1 MQEQARCLFSRLKG
15 MGGGLGGEW
24 AANPFDHIQPSF
36 KKIILMFSFHLKKA
50 AGPAGPRLGEIHT
63 ARGVVETPLFMPVA
77 TYGTVKTLTPEE
89 VAELGAGI
97 ILSNVYHLYL
107 RPGVELIRSLGGLH
121 RFMNWPGPILTDSG
135 GYQVF
140 SLAPFRTLSEEGVLF
155 RSHLNGDQ
163 HFLTPEKV
171 VELQEALGVDI
182 MMCLDECP
190 PFPCPEQDARRA
202 MDLTLR
208 WAQRSKEAWSN
219 RGQAL
224 FAIVQGGMMPQWRRE
239 QAQALRELDF
249 PGYALGGLSVGEDK
263 ETTLEM
269 VAATAPELPE
279 DKPRYLMGI
288 GTPEDLVEG
297 VARGMDM
304 FDCVLPTRNAR
315 NGMAFTDTGRVVI
328 KNAGYARD
336 PGPLSPNCRCYAC
349 RHYSRAYLRHLFIS
363 REILAYRLLTLH
375 NLYYYFELMA
385 RMRQALAAG
394 CFADFHRDF
403 YAKRDQGGNLS
414 G

>member
-1 MQEQARCLFSRLKG
+1 
-15 MGGGLGGEW
+15 
-24 AANPFDHIQPSF
+24 
-36 KKIILMFSFHLKKA
+36 MFEFHLKKA
-50 AGPAGPRLGEIHT
+50 EGPAGPRLGEIRT
-63 ARGVVETPLFMPVA
+63 ARGVVATPVFMPVA

-89 VAELGAGI
+89 VAELGAAI

-107 RPGVELIRSLGGLH
+107 RPGVELIGALGGLH

-190 PFPCPEQDARRA
+190 PFPCPEKEARRA
-202 MDLTLR
+202 MDLTFR
-208 WAQRSKEAWSN
+208 WAERSQEAWSN
-219 RGQAL
+219 RSQAL
-224 FAIVQGGMMPQWRRE
+224 FAIVQGGMVPQWRRE

-263 ETTLEM
+263 ETTLAM
-269 VAATAPELPE
+269 VEATAPELPE
-279 DKPRYLMGI
+279 HKPRYLMGL

-315 NGMAFTDTGRVVI
+315 NGMAFTESGRVVI
-328 KNAGYARD
+328 RNAAHARD
-336 PGPLSPNCRCYAC
+336 PEPLSTTCECYTC
-349 RHYSRAYLRHLFIS
+349 RHYSRAYLRHLFVS

-375 NLYYYFELMA
+375 NLYYYIDLMA

-394 CFADFHRDF
+394 RFTAFRRDF
-403 YAKRDQGGNLS
+403 YAKRTEGGTLR

>member
-1 MQEQARCLFSRLKG
+1 
-15 MGGGLGGEW
+15 
-24 AANPFDHIQPSF
+24 
-36 KKIILMFSFHLKKA
+36 MFTFHLKQSS
-50 AGPAGPRLGEIHT
+50 GPAGPRLGEIHT
-63 ARGVVETPLFMPVA
+63 GHGVVKTPVFMPVA

-89 VAELGAGI
+89 VGELGASI
-97 ILSNVYHLYL
+97 VLSNVYHLYL
-107 RPGVELIRSLGGLH
+107 RPGVELISELGGLH

-171 VELQEALGVDI
+171 VELQESLGVDI

-190 PFPCPEQDARRA
+190 PFPCKESEARRA
-202 MDLTLR
+202 MDLTQR
-208 WAQRSKEAWSN
+208 WARRSREAWS
-219 RGQAL
+219 RPGQAL
-224 FAIVQGGMMPQWRRE
+224 FAIVQGGMVAEWRRE

-263 ETTLEM
+263 ETTLAM
-269 VAATAPELPE
+269 VAATTKELPE

-297 VARGMDM
+297 VSRGIDM

-315 NGMAFTDTGRVVI
+315 NGMAFTETGRVVI

-336 PGPLSPNCRCYAC
+336 PEPLSQECRCYTC
-349 RHYSRAYLRHLFIS
+349 RHYSRAYLRHLFVS
-363 REILAYRLLTLH
+363 REILAYRLLTWH
-375 NLYYYFELMA
+375 NLYYYFDLMA
-385 RMRQALAAG
+385 RMREALADG
-394 CFADFHRDF
+394 RFAAFRRDF
-403 YAKRDQGGNLS
+403 YSNRNEGGTLR

>member
-1 MQEQARCLFSRLKG
+1 
-15 MGGGLGGEW
+15 
-24 AANPFDHIQPSF
+24 
-36 KKIILMFSFHLKKA
+36 MFAFHLKKA
-50 AGPAGPRLGEIHT
+50 AGPAGPRLGEMRT
-63 ARGVVETPLFMPVA
+63 ARGTVQTPVFMPVA
-77 TYGTVKTLTPEE
+77 TYGSVKTMTPEE
-89 VAELGAGI
+89 VADLGAAI

-107 RPGVELIRSLGGLH
+107 RPGVELIGSLGGLH

-171 VELQEALGVDI
+171 VQLQEALGVDI

-190 PFPCPEQDARRA
+190 PFPCAESEARRA
-202 MDLTLR
+202 MDLTFT
-208 WAQRSKEAWSN
+208 WAQRSREAWSN

-224 FAIVQGGMMPQWRRE
+224 FAIVQGGMVPAWRRE
-239 QAQALRELDF
+239 QAQALGALDF

-263 ETTLEM
+263 ETTLAM
-269 VAATAPELPE
+269 VAATTPELPE
-279 DKPRYLMGI
+279 DKPRYLMGL

-297 VARGMDM
+297 VARGVDM

-315 NGMAFTDTGRVVI
+315 NGTAFTDTGRVVI
-328 KNAGYARD
+328 RNAGYARD
-336 PGPLSPNCRCYAC
+336 PEPLSADCGCYTC
-349 RHYSRAYLRHLFIS
+349 RHYSRAYLRHLFVS

-375 NLYYYFELMA
+375 NLYYYFDLMS
-385 RMRQALAAG
+385 RIRQALAADR
-394 CFADFHRDF
+394 FADFRRDF
-403 YAKRDQGGNLS
+403 YSKRHQGGKLS

>member
-1 MQEQARCLFSRLKG
+1 MVV
-15 MGGGLGGEW
+15 
-24 AANPFDHIQPSF
+24 P
-36 KKIILMFSFHLKKA
+36 MFAFHLKQS
-50 AGPAGPRLGEIHT
+50 AGPVGPRLGEIRT
-63 ARGVVETPLFMPVA
+63 GRGVVATPVFMPVA

-89 VAELGAGI
+89 VAELGAAI
-97 ILSNVYHLYL
+97 ILSNAYHLYL
-107 RPGVELIRSLGGLH
+107 RPGVELIGALGGLH
-121 RFMNWPGPILTDSG
+121 RFMNWPGLILTDSG
-135 GYQVF
+135 GYQIF

-171 VELQEALGVDI
+171 VEIQEALGVDI

-190 PFPCPEQDARRA
+190 PFPCPEKEARRA
-202 MDLTLR
+202 MEVTFR
-208 WAQRSKEAWSN
+208 WAQRSREVWSR
-219 RGQAL
+219 RGGAL
-224 FAIVQGGMMPQWRRE
+224 FAIVQGGMVPEWRRE
-239 QAQALRELDF
+239 QGQALRELDF

-263 ETTLEM
+263 ETTLAM
-269 VAATAPELPE
+269 VEATAEELPE
-279 DKPRYLMGI
+279 DKPRYLMGL
-288 GTPEDLVEG
+288 GTPEDVVEG

-336 PGPLSPNCRCYAC
+336 PDPLSPDCRCYTC
-349 RHYSRAYLRHLFIS
+349 RHYSRAYLRHLFVS

-375 NLYYYFELMA
+375 NLYYYFNLMSQ
-385 RMRQALAAG
+385 MREAMAVGRFAA
-394 CFADFHRDF
+394 FRRDF
-403 YAKRDQGGNLS
+403 YAKRVEGGTVR

>member
-1 MQEQARCLFSRLKG
+1 
-15 MGGGLGGEW
+15 
-24 AANPFDHIQPSF
+24 
-36 KKIILMFSFHLKKA
+36 MFTFQLKKA
-50 AGPAGPRLGEIHT
+50 NGPTGPRLGEIHT
-63 ARGVVETPLFMPVA
+63 ARGVVHTPVFMPVA
-77 TYGTVKTLTPEE
+77 TYGTVKTMTPEE
-89 VAELGAGI
+89 MGELGAMI

-107 RPGVELIRSLGGLH
+107 RPGVDLIHELGGLH

-135 GYQVF
+135 GFQVF

-190 PFPCPEQDARRA
+190 PFPCEDKQARRA

-208 WAQRSKEAWSN
+208 WAKRSHEAW
-219 RGQAL
+219 RRQGGAL
-224 FAIVQGGMMPQWRRE
+224 FAIVQGSMVPEWRRE

-263 ETTLEM
+263 ETTLAM
-269 VAATAPELPE
+269 IAATTPEIPE

-297 VARGMDM
+297 VARGIDM

-315 NGMAFTDTGRVVI
+315 NGMAFTDAGRVII
-328 KNAGYARD
+328 KNAAYARD
-336 PGPLSPNCRCYAC
+336 PEPLSADCSCYAC
-349 RHYSRAYLRHLFIS
+349 RNYSRAYLRHLFVS
-363 REILAYRLLTLH
+363 REILAYRLLTWH
-375 NLYYYFELMA
+375 NLYYYFNLMA

-394 CFADFHRDF
+394 RFAAFRQDF
-403 YAKRDQGGNLS
+403 YNKRNEGGTS
-414 G
+414 RG

>member
-1 MQEQARCLFSRLKG
+1 
-15 MGGGLGGEW
+15 
-24 AANPFDHIQPSF
+24 
-36 KKIILMFSFHLKKA
+36 MFTFNLIKSE
-50 AGPAGPRLGEIHT
+50 GPAGPRLGELRT
-63 ARGVVETPLFMPVA
+63 ARGVVETPVFMPVA
-77 TYGTVKTLTPEE
+77 TYGTVKTMTPEE
-89 VAELGAGI
+89 VGELGAAL

-107 RPGVELIRSLGGLH
+107 RPGVEVIAGLGGLH

-163 HFLTPEKV
+163 HFLTPERV

-190 PFPCPEQDARRA
+190 PFPCPEAEARRA
-202 MDLTLR
+202 MDLTYR
-208 WAQRSKEAWSN
+208 WAQRSREAWSR

-224 FAIVQGGMMPQWRRE
+224 FAIVQGGMVPEWRRE
-239 QAQALRELDF
+239 QAQALGELDF
-249 PGYALGGLSVGEDK
+249 PGYALGGLSVGENK
-263 ETTLEM
+263 ETTLAM

-279 DKPRYLMGI
+279 DKPRYLMGL

-315 NGMAFTDTGRVVI
+315 NGTAFTETGRVVI
-328 KNAGYARD
+328 RNAVHARD
-336 PGPLSPNCRCYAC
+336 PEPLSPACCCYTC

-375 NLYYYFELMA
+375 NLYYYFDLMSQ
-385 RMRQALAAG
+385 MRQALANGRFVA
-394 CFADFHRDF
+394 FRRDF
-403 YAKRDQGGNLS
+403 YTKRNEGGTLR

>member
-1 MQEQARCLFSRLKG
+1 
-15 MGGGLGGEW
+15 
-24 AANPFDHIQPSF
+24 
-36 KKIILMFSFHLKKA
+36 MFTFHLKKLS
-50 AGPAGPRLGEIHT
+50 GPAGPRLGEIHT
-63 ARGVVETPLFMPVA
+63 GRGVVHTPVFMPVA

-89 VAELGAGI
+89 VGELGAMI

-107 RPGVELIRSLGGLH
+107 RPGVELIRELGGLH
-121 RFMNWPGPILTDSG
+121 SFMNWPGPILTDSG
-135 GYQVF
+135 GFQVF

-190 PFPCPEQDARRA
+190 PYPCEEKEARRA

-208 WAQRSKEAWSN
+208 WANRSHEAWS
-219 RGQAL
+219 RQGGAL
-224 FAIVQGGMMPQWRRE
+224 FAIVQGSMVPAWRRE
-239 QAQALRELDF
+239 QAQAMRELDF

-263 ETTLEM
+263 ETTLAMIE
-269 VAATAPELPE
+269 ATTPELPE

-297 VARGMDM
+297 VARGIDM

-315 NGMAFTDTGRVVI
+315 NGMAFTDAGRVII
-328 KNAGYARD
+328 KNAAYARD
-336 PGPLSPNCRCYAC
+336 PEPLSPDCGCYAC
-349 RHYSRAYLRHLFIS
+349 RYYSRAYLRHLFVS
-363 REILAYRLLTLH
+363 REILAYRLLTWH
-375 NLYYYFELMA
+375 NLYYYFNLMA

-394 CFADFHRDF
+394 QFAAFRQDF
-403 YAKRDQGGNLS
+403 YNKRNEGGRS
-414 G
+414 RG

>member
-1 MQEQARCLFSRLKG
+1 
-15 MGGGLGGEW
+15 
-24 AANPFDHIQPSF
+24 
-36 KKIILMFSFHLKKA
+36 MFEFHLKKA
-50 AGPAGPRLGEIHT
+50 AGPAGPRLGEMRT
-63 ARGVVETPLFMPVA
+63 SRGVVETPVFMPVA

-89 VAELGAGI
+89 VGELGAGI

-107 RPGVELIRSLGGLH
+107 RPGVELIGALGGLH

-155 RSHLNGDQ
+155 RSHLNGDS

-171 VELQEALGVDI
+171 VELQETLGVDI

-190 PFPCPEQDARRA
+190 PFPCEEKEARRA

-208 WAQRSKEAWSN
+208 WARRSRQAWSS
-219 RGQAL
+219 RGGAL
-224 FAIVQGGMMPQWRRE
+224 FAIVQGSMVPAWRRE

-263 ETTLEM
+263 ETTLAM
-269 VAATAPELPE
+269 VAATTPELPE

-297 VARGMDM
+297 VARGIDM

-315 NGMAFTDTGRVVI
+315 NGMAFTDTGKVII
-328 KNAGYARD
+328 KNAGHARD
-336 PGPLSPNCRCYAC
+336 PGPLSADCGCYTCRQ
-349 RHYSRAYLRHLFIS
+349 YSRAYLRHLFVS
-363 REILAYRLLTLH
+363 REILAYRLLTWH
-375 NLYYYFELMA
+375 NLYYYFNLMA

-394 CFADFHRDF
+394 QFAAFRQDF
-403 YAKRDQGGNLS
+403 YNKRNEGGTPR

>member
-1 MQEQARCLFSRLKG
+1 
-15 MGGGLGGEW
+15 
-24 AANPFDHIQPSF
+24 
-36 KKIILMFSFHLKKA
+36 MFTFHLIKSV
-50 AGPAGPRLGEIHT
+50 GPAGPRLGEIHT
-63 ARGVVETPLFMPVA
+63 ARGVIKTPVFMPVA
-77 TYGTVKTLTPEE
+77 TYGTVKTLTSEE
-89 VAELGAGI
+89 VGDLGAMI

-107 RPGVELIRSLGGLH
+107 RPGVETIGALGGLH

-155 RSHLNGDQ
+155 RSHLNGDA

-190 PFPCPEQDARRA
+190 PFPCKELEARRA

-208 WAQRSKEAWSN
+208 WAQRSREAWSQK
-219 RGQAL
+219 GSAL
-224 FAIVQGGMMPQWRRE
+224 FAIVQGGMVEAWRRE

-263 ETTLEM
+263 ETTLAM
-269 VAATAPELPE
+269 VAATTPELPE

-297 VARGMDM
+297 VARGIDM

-328 KNAGYARD
+328 KNAAHARD
-336 PGPLSPNCRCYAC
+336 PGPLSPDCRCYAC
-349 RHYSRAYLRHLFIS
+349 RNYSRAYLRHLFVS
-363 REILAYRLLTLH
+363 REILAYRLLTWH
-375 NLYYYFELMA
+375 NLYYYFNLMA
-385 RMRQALAAG
+385 RMREAVAEDRFAA
-394 CFADFHRDF
+394 FRREF
-403 YAKRDQGGNLS
+403 YAKRTEGGTPS

>member
-1 MQEQARCLFSRLKG
+1 
-15 MGGGLGGEW
+15 
-24 AANPFDHIQPSF
+24 
-36 KKIILMFSFHLKKA
+36 MFAFQLKKT
-50 AGPAGPRLGEIHT
+50 AGPAGPRLGEIRT
-63 ARGVVETPLFMPVA
+63 ARGIIPTPVFMPVA
-77 TYGTVKTLTPEE
+77 TYGTVKTMTPEE
-89 VAELGAGI
+89 VAGLGAAI

-107 RPGVELIRSLGGLH
+107 RPGVELIGSLGGLH

-171 VELQEALGVDI
+171 VQLQEALGVDI

-190 PFPCPEQDARRA
+190 PFPSADAEIRRA
-202 MDLTLR
+202 LDLTYK
-208 WAQRSKEAWSN
+208 WAKRSREAWSN

-224 FAIVQGGMMPQWRRE
+224 FAIVQGGMVPEWRRE

-263 ETTLEM
+263 DTTLAM

-279 DKPRYLMGI
+279 DKPRYLMGL

-297 VARGMDM
+297 VARGVDM

-315 NGMAFTDTGRVVI
+315 NGTAFTDRGRVVI
-328 KNAGYARD
+328 RNAAYARD
-336 PGPLSPNCRCYAC
+336 PEPLSADCGCYTC
-349 RHYSRAYLRHLFIS
+349 HHYSRAYLRHLFVS

-375 NLYYYFELMA
+375 NLYYYIDLMS
-385 RMRQALAAG
+385 RMRQALAADR
-394 CFADFHRDF
+394 FVDFRRDF
-403 YAKRDQGGNLS
+403 YAKRNQGGNIS

>member
-1 MQEQARCLFSRLKG
+1 
-15 MGGGLGGEW
+15 
-24 AANPFDHIQPSF
+24 
-36 KKIILMFSFHLKKA
+36 MFAFHLKKA
-50 AGPAGPRLGEIHT
+50 NGPAGPRLGEIRT
-63 ARGVVETPLFMPVA
+63 AHGVVETPVFMPVA

-89 VAELGAGI
+89 VEELGAAI

-107 RPGVELIRSLGGLH
+107 RPGVELISSLGGLH
-121 RFMNWPGPILTDSG
+121 HFMNWPGPILTDSG

-190 PFPCPEQDARRA
+190 PFPCPEKEGRRA
-202 MDLTLR
+202 MDLTFQ
-208 WAQRSKEAWSN
+208 WAKRSKEVWNN
-219 RGQAL
+219 RNQAL
-224 FAIVQGGMMPQWRRE
+224 FAIVQGGMVPQWRRE
-239 QAQALRELDF
+239 HAQALKALDF

-263 ETTLEM
+263 ETTLAM
-269 VAATAPELPE
+269 VEATAPELPE
-279 DKPRYLMGI
+279 DKPRYLMGL

-297 VARGMDM
+297 VSRGMDM

-328 KNAGYARD
+328 KNAIYARD
-336 PGPLSPNCRCYAC
+336 PEPLSPNCHCYAC
-349 RHYSRAYLRHLFIS
+349 RHYSRAYLRHLFVS

-375 NLYYYFELMA
+375 NLYYYFQLMA
-385 RMRQALAAG
+385 RIRQALSSDR
-394 CFADFHRDF
+394 FAEFCREF
-403 YAKRDQGGNLS
+403 YDKRIKGGNLS

>member
-1 MQEQARCLFSRLKG
+1 
-15 MGGGLGGEW
+15 
-24 AANPFDHIQPSF
+24 
-36 KKIILMFSFHLKKA
+36 MFAFQLKKA
-50 AGPAGPRLGEIHT
+50 AGPEGPRLGEIHT
-63 ARGVVETPLFMPVA
+63 THGRVETPVFMPVA
-77 TYGTVKTLTPEE
+77 TYGSVKTLTPEE
-89 VAELGAGI
+89 VADLGAAI

-135 GYQVF
+135 GYQIF

-171 VELQEALGVDI
+171 VELQEDLGVDI

-190 PFPCPEQDARRA
+190 PFPCPEAEARRA
-202 MDLTLR
+202 MELTYK
-208 WAQRSKEAWSN
+208 WAIRSRQAWRK

-224 FAIVQGGMMPQWRRE
+224 FAIVQGSMVPEWRQE
-239 QAQALRELDF
+239 QAQALAELDF

-263 ETTLEM
+263 DTTLAM
-269 VAATAPELPE
+269 VAATAAALPE
-279 DKPRYLMGI
+279 DKPRYLMGL

-297 VARGMDM
+297 VARGVDM

-315 NGMAFTDTGRVVI
+315 NGMAFTDQGRVVI
-328 KNAGYARD
+328 KNAAYARD
-336 PGPLSPNCRCYAC
+336 PQPLCPDCGCYTC
-349 RHYSRAYLRHLFIS
+349 RHYSRAYLRHLFVS

-375 NLYYYFELMA
+375 NLYYYFNLMA

-394 CFADFHRDF
+394 RFAAFRRDF
-403 YAKRDQGGNLS
+403 YAKRLEGGIS
-414 G
+414 SD

>member
-1 MQEQARCLFSRLKG
+1 
-15 MGGGLGGEW
+15 
-24 AANPFDHIQPSF
+24 
-36 KKIILMFSFHLKKA
+36 MFSFHLKKA

-336 PGPLSPNCRCYAC
+336 PGPLSPDCRCYAC

>member
-336 PGPLSPNCRCYAC
+336 PGPLSPDCRCYAC
-349 RHYSRAYLRHLFIS
+349 RNYSRAYLRHLFIS

>member
-1 MQEQARCLFSRLKG
+1 LGKG
-15 MGGGLGGEW
+15 AKGRW
-24 AANPFDHIQPSF
+24 ALTPTPQYKFA
-36 KKIILMFSFHLKKA
+36 MFTFHLKQSS
-50 AGPAGPRLGEIHT
+50 GPDGPRLGEIRT
-63 ARGVVETPLFMPVA
+63 SRGVVETPVFMPVA

-89 VAELGAGI
+89 VGGLGAAI

-107 RPGVELIRSLGGLH
+107 RPGVELIGELGGLH

-190 PFPCPEQDARRA
+190 PFPCPEDKARRA
-202 MDLTLR
+202 MDLTLK
-208 WAQRSKEAWSN
+208 WARRSREAWSET
-219 RGQAL
+219 GQAL
-224 FAIVQGGMMPQWRRE
+224 FAIVQGGMVAAWRRE
-239 QAQALRELDF
+239 QAQALRELDL

-263 ETTLEM
+263 ETTLAM
-269 VAATAPELPE
+269 VAATTPELPE

-297 VARGMDM
+297 VARGIDM

-328 KNAGYARD
+328 KNAAYARD
-336 PGPLSPNCRCYAC
+336 PGPLSADCGCYAC
-349 RHYSRAYLRHLFIS
+349 RHYSRAYLRHLFVS
-363 REILAYRLLTLH
+363 REILAYRLLTWH
-375 NLYYYFELMA
+375 NLYYYFNLMA
-385 RMRQALAAG
+385 RMREALAAG
-394 CFADFHRDF
+394 RFAAFRRDF
-403 YAKRDQGGNLS
+403 TSKRNEGGTAI

>member
-1 MQEQARCLFSRLKG
+1 
-15 MGGGLGGEW
+15 
-24 AANPFDHIQPSF
+24 
-36 KKIILMFSFHLKKA
+36 MFVFRLKKA
-50 AGPAGPRLGEIHT
+50 AGPAGPRLGEIRT
-63 ARGVVETPLFMPVA
+63 ARGVVKTPVFMPVA

-89 VAELGAGI
+89 VAELGAAI

-107 RPGVELIRSLGGLH
+107 RPGVE
-121 RFMNWPGPILTDSG
+121 
-135 GYQVF
+135 
-140 SLAPFRTLSEEGVLF
+140 
-155 RSHLNGDQ
+155 
-163 HFLTPEKV
+163 EKV

-190 PFPCPEQDARRA
+190 PFPCPEQEARRA
-202 MDLTLR
+202 MDLTFQ

-219 RGQAL
+219 RNQAL
-224 FAIVQGGMMPQWRRE
+224 FAIVQGGMEPQWRRE

-263 ETTLEM
+263 ETTLAM
-269 VAATAPELPE
+269 VEATAAELPE
-279 DKPRYLMGI
+279 DKPRYLMGL

-328 KNAGYARD
+328 KNSSYARD
-336 PGPLSPNCRCYAC
+336 PEPLSPDCRCYTC
-349 RHYSRAYLRHLFIS
+349 RHYSRAYLRHLFVS

-385 RMRQALAAG
+385 RIRQALGAG
-394 CFADFHRDF
+394 RFADFRRDF
-403 YAKRDQGGNLS
+403 YAKRNKGGNLS

>member
-1 MQEQARCLFSRLKG
+1 
-15 MGGGLGGEW
+15 
-24 AANPFDHIQPSF
+24 
-36 KKIILMFSFHLKKA
+36 
-50 AGPAGPRLGEIHT
+50 
-63 ARGVVETPLFMPVA
+63 MPVA
-77 TYGTVKTLTPEE
+77 TYGTVKTMTPEE
-89 VAELGAGI
+89 VAELGAAI

-107 RPGVELIRSLGGLH
+107 RPGVDLISALGGLH

-135 GYQVF
+135 GYQIF

-155 RSHLNGDQ
+155 RSHVNGDQ

-190 PFPCPEQDARRA
+190 PFPCPEKAARRA
-202 MDLTLR
+202 MDLTYR
-208 WAQRSKEAWSN
+208 WAQRSRQAW
-219 RGQAL
+219 RRPGQAL
-224 FAIVQGGMMPQWRRE
+224 FAIVQGSMNPEWRRE

-263 ETTLEM
+263 DTTLAM
-269 VAATAPELPE
+269 VAATTAELPE

-297 VARGMDM
+297 VARGIDM

-328 KNAGYARD
+328 KNAAHARD
-336 PGPLSPNCRCYAC
+336 PEPLSPDCGCYAC
-349 RHYSRAYLRHLFIS
+349 RHYSRAYLRHLFVS

-375 NLYYYFELMA
+375 NLYYYFDLMA

-394 CFADFHRDF
+394 RFAEFRRDF
-403 YAKRDQGGNLS
+403 YAKRLEGGTLS